1 MKFVFKAIFT
11 IALAAVCISAQAQER
26 YFDERGV
33 YTQHFLYPS
42 LINPG
47 AMGMGDQQVL
57 VNYRNSWADFDD
69 SPRTVTIAF
78 NGPVGNR
85 LGFGAQLIRDSYGA
99 LGTTKGQMGLSYNI
113 DSPTNQIGFGL
124 SAEYIQHGITGG
136 LSGGGLDPEDEL
148 ILRRLDGTQ
157 FFDVSFGVYGLYQGK
172 LIYGISFPSLISSR
186 LTEVGSDAGRDLG
199 YIVQL
204 GYKLESPSTGI
215 TLTPTMALKT
225 LMNTPT
231 HVDLN
236 ATFGFLDDQLIGGV
250 GYTLGG
256 EKRLGFL
263 IGTKVEKLQI
273 NYSYSVSSHE
283 FQQYNNGGHEISLSL
298 GLGDNAASSS
308 NTAPTTNPLIGE

>member
-1 MKFVFKAIFT
+1 MNFIYKAILTLAF
-11 IALAAVCISAQAQER
+11 AAVCMSAQAQER

-47 AMGMGDQQVL
+47 AVGMGDQQVM

-69 SPRTVTIAF
+69 SPRTMTIAY

-85 LGFGAQLIRDSYGA
+85 LGFGAQLLRDSYGS

-136 LSGGGLDPEDEL
+136 LSTVDASDEL

-157 FFDVSFGVYGLYQGK
+157 FFDVSFGIYGLYEGK

-204 GYKLESPSTGI
+204 GYKLESPTTGI
-215 TLTPTMALKT
+215 TLTPTMVLKT

-236 ATFGFLDDQLIGGV
+236 ATFGFLDDKLIGGV

-256 EKRLGFL
+256 ESRLGFL
-263 IGTKVEKLQI
+263 IGTKVEKLQL

-283 FQQYNNGGHEISLSL
+283 FQQYNNGGHELSLSL
-298 GLGDNAASSS
+298 GLGDMSGTSDTVVPVAD
-308 NTAPTTNPLIGE
+308 PLMSE